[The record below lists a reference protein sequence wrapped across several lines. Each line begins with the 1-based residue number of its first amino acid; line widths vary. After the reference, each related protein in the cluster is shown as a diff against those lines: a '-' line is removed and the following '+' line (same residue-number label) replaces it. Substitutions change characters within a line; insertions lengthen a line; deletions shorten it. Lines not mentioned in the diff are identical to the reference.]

1 MYYLQNQC
9 LKKALWLCNSVSL
22 CSFKTDLTI
31 LNSLFSKTVR
41 SHDCTLDIEKWKVRR
56 FCKAKPVTLRFNN

>member
-1 MYYLQNQC
+1 M
-9 LKKALWLCNSVSL
+9 SL

-41 SHDCTLDIEKWKVRR
+41 SQDCTLDMEKWKVRR
-56 FCKAKPVTLRFNN
+56 FCKAKSVTLSFYN